1 LLKNNNLNTLSN
13 SHISYTSSPF
23 WQKIS
28 GSLNDYLIAKK
39 RAIIRAIFKL
49 EVIMQTLLTDLAIS
63 MSEFKKNPA
72 KALREA
78 GAQPVAVLS
87 HNKPAF
93 YMVAPKMFE
102 AMLENLADAQIVP
115 LLKQRLA
122 QRSKAIEVDPD
133 EI

>member
-1 LLKNNNLNTLSN
+1 
-13 SHISYTSSPF
+13 
-23 WQKIS
+23 
-28 GSLNDYLIAKK
+28 
-39 RAIIRAIFKL
+39 
-49 EVIMQTLLTDLAIS
+49 MQTLLTDLAIS